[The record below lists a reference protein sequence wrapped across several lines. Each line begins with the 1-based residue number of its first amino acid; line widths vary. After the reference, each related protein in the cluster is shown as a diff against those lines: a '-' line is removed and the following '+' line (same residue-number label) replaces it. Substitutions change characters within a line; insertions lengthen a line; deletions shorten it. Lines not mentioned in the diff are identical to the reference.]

1 MKVRVRGWFPTGL
14 VLQQS
19 SEDCAAPTLLI
30 EQYPKLVSYRND
42 ENGAFCYFTETSSES
57 IFILLQN
64 AVHFFKWTPY
74 CFLLNCVQDCKII
87 SQPHFGTTTVK
98 MSQGSVGYKTY
109 DHSYILFHTGWLAW
123 EWGSLSRF
131 SFFSTVLV
139 DETAWTYASGNM
151 SG

>member
-19 SEDCAAPTLLI
+19 SEDCAAPALLI
-30 EQYPKLVSYRND
+30 EQYPKFISYRND

-64 AVHFFKWTPY
+64 AAHFFKWTPH

-87 SQPHFGTTTVK
+87 SQPHFGTTPVK
-98 MSQGSVGYKTY
+98 MSRGSVGYKTY
-109 DHSYILFHTGWLAW
+109 GHSYIFFHTGWLAW